1 MIYGKPLPQD
11 RTALWKVLLFC
22 VLSAAGNAAFSALVD
37 GVLKLPLYLD
47 TVFSVAV
54 TFAFGLW
61 PGILAGALFYPVT
74 GVLYNIITGA
84 GAGAFR
90 IAGNVFILC
99 TVSEITLVWFFH
111 ARIRRSVFP
120 GETSSSSFTSIAAQL
135 MVLAALD
142 CILISIVGGM
152 IDFVLYTLLSAPRGV
167 YPEDIFKL
175 GLYRNNVPLLAAAI
189 LSRIPINIVDRFMA
203 VFGGYGI
210 SLLYRKCSALNLKPD
225 KAI

>member
-1 MIYGKPLPQD
+1 MIYGKPPSRD

-22 VLSAAGNAAFSALVD
+22 VLSVMGNAASSALVD
-37 GVLKLPLYLD
+37 GILKVPLYLD

-61 PGILAGALFYPVT
+61 PGILTGALLYPVT

-99 TVSEITLVWFFH
+99 TVSEITLVWFF
-111 ARIRRSVFP
+111 RTQIGRSMLP
-120 GETSSSSFTSIAAQL
+120 EESSPSSFASIAARL

-142 CILISIVGGM
+142 CILISITGGI

-167 YPEDIFKL
+167 YPEDVFKL

-189 LSRIPINIVDRFMA
+189 LSRIPINIVDRFIA
-203 VFGGYGI
+203 IFGGYGI
-210 SLLYRKCSALNLKPD
+210 SLLYRRCAGSAAP
-225 KAI
+225 